1 MRSEAPTGS
10 SLLLVKGQLFRSRSL
25 WRSKMPLRILLA
37 DDHLIVRQGLKTLL
51 EQEQCTV
58 VAEAGD
64 GREALQLAQKLHP
77 DGAVLDLAMPQV
89 NGLDAAREILKASPE
104 TKKILVPMHT
114 GGPCVVEALRA

>member
-64 GREALQLAQKLHP
+64 RREAIQLAQKVPP
-77 DGAVLDLAMPQV
+77 DAAVFGLAMPPL
-89 NGLDAAREILKASPE
+89 NGRDAARENLE
-104 TKKILVPMHT
+104 VPP
-114 GGPCVVEALRA
+114 GA